1 MVHIGT
7 QICSMRRPEIGR
19 ARWVSSHRKRE
30 SERERERECE
40 KQRIA
45 DQSTER
51 ETSCCVELE
60 RVLKYVGPVIAMQY
74 RHSSCS
80 LTAQSGV

>member
-30 SERERERECE
+30 SDRERERETERERECE

-60 RVLKYVGPVIAMQY
+60 RFLK
-74 RHSSCS
+74 
-80 LTAQSGV
+80 